1 MPAASHLAIHFRDER
16 RREADPRQAAR
27 STLAAV
33 AAPIVWTAITGAIGY
48 GALVTS
54 DVVPIQQF
62 GAILGTCTFGA
73 AILVMLISPIAMLP
87 PFRLEVPVRHGSHSP
102 VAGLMNRLILWVY
115 RHPGAI
121 VVAVFAVVLPLA
133 AGLFR
138 LSYETNYINLFRP
151 ETRVVQDYHTVESK
165 LGGIGLVELVVP
177 VGPALS
183 PRTLA

>member
-1 MPAASHLAIHFRDER
+1 MPAASHLAIHFRDDR
-16 RREADPRQAAR
+16 RREADPRRAAR

-54 DVVPIQQF
+54 DVVPIRQF
-62 GAILGTCTFGA
+62 GAILATCTFGA

-121 VVAVFAVVLPLA
+121 VLARLRRRPA
-133 AGLFR
+133 AGR
-138 LSYETNYINLFRP
+138 ADCS
-151 ETRVVQDYHTVESK
+151 V
-165 LGGIGLVELVVP
+165 
-177 VGPALS
+177 
-183 PRTLA
+183 

>member
-1 MPAASHLAIHFRDER
+1 M
-16 RREADPRQAAR
+16 
-27 STLAAV
+27 
-33 AAPIVWTAITGAIGY
+33 
-48 GALVTS
+48 
-54 DVVPIQQF
+54 PIQQF
-62 GAILGTCTFGA
+62 GAILATCTFVA

-133 AGLFR
+133 AGMFR

-177 VGPALS
+177 VGPVALAAH
-183 PRTLA
+183 PA